1 VTAGYIPGMLTFF
14 LIALVLYII
23 LGIIGFV
30 VHGLIWLFVIAAVLF
45 VAHLVFAGYHRGRGR
60 AHV

>member
-1 VTAGYIPGMLTFF
+1 VLTIFLAALIVYI
-14 LIALVLYII
+14 V

-45 VAHLVFAGYHRGRGR
+45 VLHLVFVGYRRGSRSTHAR
-60 AHV
+60 V

>member
-1 VTAGYIPGMLTFF
+1 MLTFF
-14 LIALVLYII
+14 LIALIIYIA

-45 VAHLVFAGYHRGRGR
+45 VGHLIFVGYRRGSQR
-60 AHV
+60 ARR

>member
-1 VTAGYIPGMLTFF
+1 MRYEPEVLTFF
-14 LIALVLYII
+14 LAALILYIV

-45 VAHLVFAGYHRGRGR
+45 VLHLVFVGYRRGSRGGHAR
-60 AHV
+60 V

>member
-1 VTAGYIPGMLTFF
+1 MSTGYIAPMLTFF
-14 LIALVLYII
+14 LAALVIYII

-30 VHGLIWLFVIAAVLF
+30 VHGLLWLFVIAAVLF
-45 VAHLVFAGYHRGRGR
+45 VGHLIFASYHRGRGR

>member
-1 VTAGYIPGMLTFF
+1 VLTFF
-14 LIALVLYII
+14 LAALVLYIV

-45 VAHLVFAGYHRGRGR
+45 VGHLVLMGYRRGSGR
-60 AHV
+60 NRVGV

>member
-1 VTAGYIPGMLTFF
+1 MLTFF
-14 LIALVLYII
+14 LIALILYIV

-45 VAHLVFAGYHRGRGR
+45 IGHLVFVGYRRGSRTR
-60 AHV
+60 